1 MHGLVFELLDLNRFS
16 VTQLEFQSRETIYDL
31 QKDVVG
37 EKSNSKIRNLERRY
51 KVAFFFLFFCR
62 KLNRLILSFDM
73 YTILIYF

>member
-51 KVAFFFLFFCR
+51 KVAFFFLFFVE
-62 KLNRLILSFDM
+62 N
-73 YTILIYF
+73 

>member
-1 MHGLVFELLDLNRFS
+1 MMHGLVFELLDLNRFS

-51 KVAFFFLFFCR
+51 KVAFFFLFFVE
-62 KLNRLILSFDM
+62 N
-73 YTILIYF
+73 